1 MKFIDPQKS
10 LSQSFATI
18 KSQSGCKLIMKL
30 SQLRALVAVA
40 ETGNFSE
47 AASELQLSQPAVSHA
62 IATLE
67 EELGVPF
74 LYLSEVVMVL
84 C

>member
-18 KSQSGCKLIMKL
+18 KSQSGCKLIMKF

-47 AASELQLSQPAVSHA
+47 AASKLQLSQPAVSHA

-67 EELGVPF
+67 ENWAY
-74 LYLSEVVMVL
+74 LYLPEVVMVL